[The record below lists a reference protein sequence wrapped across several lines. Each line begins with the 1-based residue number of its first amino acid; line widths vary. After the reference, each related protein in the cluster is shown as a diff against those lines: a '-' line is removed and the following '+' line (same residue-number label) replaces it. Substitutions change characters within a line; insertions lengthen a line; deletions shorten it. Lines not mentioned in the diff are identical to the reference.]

1 MGIVKN
7 KSWIANYLVNK
18 TGWAG
23 QIVLLLIFLAV
34 AGDSTAQATDA
45 SKQII
50 SIDRIVAVVNEE
62 VITRNELD
70 GLIQNTIRQL
80 QNQGIQLPPFEV
92 LEKQL
97 LERLILTRI
106 QLQRAKELGISVS
119 DAELDK
125 TLRKIAKENNL
136 SMGEFYAVLEQ
147 DGMSMSQFRD
157 EIMNE
162 ILVARLKE
170 REINSRVNVTEGEID
185 NFLRTQETSS
195 IGNDDYHVAHI
206 LVQILEQMDAAQV
219 EAKRQLAEAAMRKLQ
234 EGADF
239 AQVSAEFS
247 DAPNAMQ
254 GGDLGWRPIMQMGPA
269 FAEILVTM
277 QPGEVTSII
286 QSPVGFH
293 IFKLLGRRPQETP
306 VVVINQTHPRH
317 ILIKISELTSEDD
330 AHRMI
335 LQIKDRIDR
344 GAEFAE
350 TAKAYSEDTSASSGG
365 DLGWLSP
372 GDTVREFEQAMDAL
386 LPGQISSPVR
396 TQFGW
401 HLIQVIE
408 RRSQDVSN
416 EQQRHTARQAIHAR
430 KAEMVM
436 QEWLQQL
443 RDQGYVEYRSEDI

>member
-1 MGIVKN
+1 MVSLLLNRAG
-7 KSWIANYLVNK
+7 S
-18 TGWAG
+18 AG
-23 QIVLLLIFLAV
+23 QIMLMLVFLAV
-34 AGDSTAQATDA
+34 AGDIMAQQTAAPNQVLP
-45 SKQII
+45 
-50 SIDRIVAVVNEE
+50 IDHIVAVVNEE

-70 GLIQNTIRQL
+70 EVIQNTVKQL
-80 QNQGIQLPPFEV
+80 RKQGIQLPSFSV
-92 LEKQL
+92 LEKQI

-119 DAELDK
+119 DTELDK
-125 TLRKIAKENNL
+125 TIRNVAKENNL
-136 SMGEFYAVLEQ
+136 SMGEFYAALEQ
-147 DGMSMSQFRD
+147 DGIALSQFRD
-157 EIMNE
+157 EIRNE
-162 ILVARLKE
+162 ILLTRLKE
-170 REINSRVNVTEGEID
+170 REISTRVNVTEGEID

-195 IGNDDYHVAHI
+195 MGNDEYRVAHI

-219 EAKRQLAEAAMRKLQ
+219 EMKRQRAEAALRKLQ
-234 EGADF
+234 EGVEF

-254 GGDLGWRPIMQMGPA
+254 GGDLGWRPIMQMGTT
-269 FAEILVTM
+269 FAEILANM
-277 QPGEVTSII
+277 QPGELTPII

-293 IFKLLGRRPQETP
+293 ILKLLGRRPQETP
-306 VVVINQTHPRH
+306 VVIVNQTHARH

-335 LQIKDRIDR
+335 MQIKDRIDN
-344 GAEFAE
+344 GANFAE
-350 TAKAYSEDTSASSGG
+350 TAKAYSEDASASGGG

-401 HLIQVIE
+401 HLIQVME
-408 RRSQDVSN
+408 RRTQDVS
-416 EQQRHTARQAIHAR
+416 EKQQRQAARQAIQAR
-430 KAEMVM
+430 KTDMVL

-443 RDQGYVEYRSEDI
+443 RDQVYVEYRSEDL